1 MAKLKKRSKLSQQ
14 RHANS
19 PLPNVNANANK
30 SANKHTN
37 QNNKALA
44 LLDKIRKGAN
54 TSVNDKLIAVN
65 QILVQCNNEESSRK
79 AFLRND
85 LVKVILNDLL
95 TEDNKYDELIVSA
108 LDLLKHL
115 IIEEDYDLSIHLWR
129 NGIWEILVVNFD
141 KAFKSFSH
149 LNDANVDQISR
160 DLLLSYI
167 NNLIGILDNLVL
179 ELNSETINTA
189 VIPKLGES
197 TILPHLFEIIKVDNV
212 SKSTMS
218 VVLNTLQLIYDL
230 SSVSV
235 QFLQNVLLSNAEFGQ
250 ILENLLKT
258 DKFNTHPLGKIF
270 LIGINL
276 QILEVKDN
284 LNENLDL
291 ILNEVF
297 LILNGIDFASQKDE
311 EFQIIDISLDLLTTI
326 IEIKGSLLM
335 EDATKKDETFN
346 TKCIESILPFLGK
359 LFESD
364 IKNNKKL
371 VCLNNLMLYLN
382 ANELIND
389 NLRNDLESLNNGR
402 ISQDFEALLNSNS
415 SKLDLELTIDYL
427 NFKLNLLEMEPSKF
441 SSMETQISKLIET
454 GVKSAQ
460 LDEFTDID
468 LQIQFVTTLIMYL
481 SIVAKNINN
490 IEVTKNIVEYIVKN
504 NVLEPISFYNAQL
517 STGGLNVSKF
527 HRKYKYLV
535 EETMNV
541 SINSIFEMFDD
552 DYSYNR
558 PIYHDGNMG
567 DILTNALADYKKIY
581 KNIDK
586 NVNLRLKKQSEETLN
601 NLQRFIEYKK
611 TE

>member
-30 SANKHTN
+30 SANKQTN

-95 TEDNKYDELIVSA
+95 TKDNKYDELIVSA

-235 QFLQNVLLSNAEFGQ
+235 QFLQNVLLSNAEFGK

-346 TKCIESILPFLGK
+346 TKCIENILPFLGK

-535 EETMNV
+535 EETMNI

>member
-1 MAKLKKRSKLSQQ
+1 M
-14 RHANS
+14 
-19 PLPNVNANANK
+19 
-30 SANKHTN
+30 
-37 QNNKALA
+37 
-44 LLDKIRKGAN
+44 
-54 TSVNDKLIAVN
+54 
-65 QILVQCNNEESSRK
+65 C
-79 AFLRND
+79 
-85 LVKVILNDLL
+85 
-95 TEDNKYDELIVSA
+95 
-108 LDLLKHL
+108 
-115 IIEEDYDLSIHLWR
+115 
-129 NGIWEILVVNFD
+129 
-141 KAFKSFSH
+141 
-149 LNDANVDQISR
+149 
-160 DLLLSYI
+160 
-167 NNLIGILDNLVL
+167 
-179 ELNSETINTA
+179 LNSETINTA

-235 QFLQNVLLSNAEFGQ
+235 QFLQNVLLSNAEFGK

-297 LILNGIDFASQKDE
+297 LILNGIDLASQKDE

-382 ANELIND
+382 ANELINE

-586 NVNLRLKKQSEETLN
+586 NVNLRLKKQTEETLN